1 MLQPSRLARTAR
13 SSAVRDLLRLTERP
27 DVLSLA
33 GGLPAPEL
41 LPVDEL
47 AAATAR
53 VLAARGPA
61 ALQYGPTEGITALRE
76 LVARRLGHGATPD
89 TTVVTTGSQQGLDLV
104 ARAVLDPGDVVV
116 TEVPTYLGALGAL
129 HWSGC
134 RIVGVD
140 GDACGLRTD
149 LLEERLRA
157 GLRPK
162 LVYVVADFAN
172 PTGATLSEQR
182 RVHLA
187 RLADRFGF
195 VIVEDDPYGSLRW
208 RGMRL
213 APVRAWTDRVVT
225 LGTASKVV
233 APGLRVG
240 WLTAPRWLAPSIVIA
255 KQGAD
260 LHTSTLNQWI
270 VDELLR
276 DERWFDA
283 HVGRLVDSYAARCAV
298 LVEALGGILDVS
310 APDGGMFVW
319 GALADPSISA
329 SALLTDALDRGVA
342 FVPGTAF
349 RPDGGDDH
357 RLRLCFTTLD
367 EAGLRDAAE
376 RLAATVSDPGR
387 GASAPGGGRP
397 RASAGR
403 GG

>member
-47 AAATAR
+47 AAAAAR

-61 ALQYGPTEGITALRE
+61 ALQYGPTEGIAALRE
-76 LVARRLGHGATPD
+76 LVAGRLGHGATPA
-89 TTVVTTGSQQGLDLV
+89 TTVITTGSQQGLDLV

-140 GDACGLRTD
+140 GDADGLRTD

-172 PTGATLSEQR
+172 PTGATLSQR
-182 RVHLA
+182 RRIHLA

-195 VIVEDDPYGSLRW
+195 VIVEDDPYGALRW
-208 RGMRL
+208 RGVRL
-213 APVRAWTDRVVT
+213 APVRAWSDRVVT

-240 WLTAPRWLAPSIVIA
+240 WLTAPEWLAPSIVIA

-270 VDELLR
+270 VDDLLG
-276 DERWFDA
+276 DERWFEA
-283 HVGRLVDSYAARCAV
+283 HVSRLVGSYGARCAA
-298 LVEALGGILDVS
+298 LVEALGGILDVT

-329 SALLTDALDRGVA
+329 SALLTDALDHGVA
-342 FVPGTAF
+342 FVPGAAF

-367 EAGLRDAAE
+367 EAGLADAAE
-376 RLAATVSDPGR
+376 RLAATISDRGR
-387 GASAPGGGRP
+387 GASTPGGGRP

>member
-1 MLQPSRLARTAR
+1 MLQPSHLARTAR

-27 DVLSLA
+27 EVLSLA

-47 AAATAR
+47 AAAAAR

-61 ALQYGPTEGITALRE
+61 ALQYGPTEGIAALRE
-76 LVARRLGHGATPD
+76 LVAGRLGHGATAD
-89 TTVVTTGSQQGLDLV
+89 TTVITTGSQQGLDLV

-195 VIVEDDPYGSLRW
+195 VIVEDDPYGALRW

-240 WLTAPRWLAPSIVIA
+240 WLTAPPWLAPSIVIA

-283 HVGRLVDSYAARCAV
+283 HVGRLVDSYAARCAT
-298 LVEALGGILDVS
+298 LVEALGGILDVT

-329 SALLTDALDRGVA
+329 SALLADALDHGVA

-376 RLAATVSDPGR
+376 RLAATVSDRER